1 MSLPP
6 LVGHSEARR
15 RLAEGLRGGN
25 LPQVLLLTGPRGI
38 GKQRLA
44 LWLGQLVLCERQSL
58 EPCGECRACHL
69 VEGLTHPDLHWFVPI
84 VRPKASEAG
93 KQIEE
98 ASEALA
104 AAMADRRRQ
113 PLYGPPDG
121 MAIHPIASV
130 RLLLQQAGLSAV
142 ESSWRV
148 FIIGE
153 ADRLVPQE
161 ASQEAA
167 NAMLKLLEEP
177 PQRSLFVLTTV
188 DPRALLPTIR
198 SRTAPVRLNRL
209 SDADVREFLEG
220 QRSAKSGAADVD
232 AKVSAAGGSI
242 GAAIAGEGD
251 DSSQAYRAA
260 TDLLEAVLAGR
271 GPFLER
277 ALKQPPYAARG
288 EFTAMLD
295 ALADTLG
302 EAARAAL
309 GQPTRRP
316 VPGGAHEAARC
327 HRPAPRHGARKPGSR
342 GGVGQRESAAPARGL
357 GWRAGGGP
365 VKLSHLDQ
373 SGRAR
378 MVDVGDKP
386 ETERTAVAEGAV
398 RMSAEAYDLVAKQ
411 AIAKGDVLAVAEV
424 AGVMGAKRTGELIP
438 LVPSARPGC
447 RYGRSG
453 SGPGPSRRAGCGH
466 REGDGA
472 HRS

>member
-1 MSLPP
+1 MSLHP

-44 LWLGQLVLCERQSL
+44 LWLGQLVLCERPDL
-58 EPCGECRACHL
+58 EPCGKCRACHL

-84 VRPKASEAG
+84 VRPKASETG

-98 ASEALA
+98 ASDALA

-113 PLYGPPDG
+113 PLHGPPDG

-177 PQRSLFVLTTV
+177 PPRSLFVLTTV
-188 DPRALLPTIR
+188 DARALLPTIR

-220 QRSAKSGAADVD
+220 QRPARSGAADVD
-232 AKVSAAGGSI
+232 AKVSAADGSI
-242 GAAIAGEGD
+242 GAAIVGDGD

-260 TDLLEAVLAGR
+260 TDLIEAVLAGR
-271 GPFLER
+271 GPSLER

-316 VPGGAHEAARC
+316 VPAALMKGRDAHALLRAMERVSLAREAAWGNVN
-327 HRPAPRHGARKPGSR
+327 PQLLLAAL
-342 GGVGQRESAAPARGL
+342 GGEL
-357 GWRAGGGP
+357 
-365 VKLSHLDQ
+365 
-373 SGRAR
+373 
-378 MVDVGDKP
+378 
-386 ETERTAVAEGAV
+386 
-398 RMSAEAYDLVAKQ
+398 
-411 AIAKGDVLAVAEV
+411 AEV
-424 AGVMGAKRTGELIP
+424 L
-438 LVPSARPGC
+438 
-447 RYGRSG
+447 
-453 SGPGPSRRAGCGH
+453 
-466 REGDGA
+466 
-472 HRS
+472 